1 MDDQATIS
9 GGDPTSG
16 ANTPAPSVDTQTA
29 VPSQVPAAGNT
40 AGLTDGGGQPQAAA
54 TTPDAAAAATTAPAV
69 PPEFQARFDA
79 YERQL
84 QQLAPIAQA
93 FYAQQQQAAADA
105 RRKALEAEQTSAQQ
119 AAKKVWDWGL
129 PQFDRGLLQM
139 VRKNPQTGELEALP
153 GAPPDAVSQYH
164 RFSNALVDFQMGLAT
179 DPAKYLQGPIEA
191 VAAQVAQRIVD
202 QHLGGFQA
210 RQSSAQIVER
220 NANWLFNGG
229 DEAAGLSPAG
239 QVYRRAVADLG
250 GRLGVTDP
258 ATLHELAVQQVKLAA
273 FEARAQQSAA
283 VAGGQQQKQQF
294 LAQAQAGRTP
304 PGHAAAVAA
313 APPAGA
319 NGHQPSLAERLKAA
333 FHANGITDQSLANA
347 AA

>member
-1 MDDQATIS
+1 VDDQTTIS

-16 ANTPAPSVDTQTA
+16 GNPAPSVDTQTA

-54 TTPDAAAAATTAPAV
+54 TPTEAAAAAPAV
-69 PPEFQARFDA
+69 PPEYQARLDR
-79 YERQL
+79 YEQQL
-84 QQLAPIAQA
+84 QQQAQMLQA
-93 FYAQQQQAAADA
+93 VYAERQQAAADA
-105 RRKALEAEQTSAQQ
+105 RRKSLEAEQSSAQQ

-210 RQSSAQIVER
+210 KQSAAQIVEK

-229 DEAAGLSPAG
+229 SQANGLSEHG
-239 QVYRRAVADLG
+239 RLYQQAVADIG
-250 GRLGVTDP
+250 QRLGVTDP
-258 ATLHELAVQQVKLAA
+258 ETLHQLAVERVELAALRAA
-273 FEARAQQSAA
+273 RQQSGA

>member
-1 MDDQATIS
+1 MDDQTTIS

-16 ANTPAPSVDTQTA
+16 GNPAPSVDTQTA

-54 TTPDAAAAATTAPAV
+54 TPTEAAAAAPAV
-69 PPEFQARFDA
+69 PPEYQARLDR
-79 YERQL
+79 YEQQL
-84 QQLAPIAQA
+84 QQQAQMLQA
-93 FYAQQQQAAADA
+93 VYAERQQAAADA
-105 RRKALEAEQTSAQQ
+105 RRKALEAEQSSAQQ
-119 AAKKVWDWGL
+119 AAQKVWDWGL

-139 VRKNPQTGELEALP
+139 VRKNQQTGELEALP

-191 VAAQVAQRIVD
+191 VAAQVAQRMIE
-202 QHLGGFQA
+202 QHLGGFQSQ
-210 RQSSAQIVER
+210 QSAASLVKE
-220 NANWLFNGG
+220 NAGWLYVGGSQANGLTDDG
-229 DEAAGLSPAG
+229 R
-239 QVYRRAVADLG
+239 VYQQAVVDLG
-250 GRLGVTDP
+250 RTLNVTDP
-258 ATLHELAVQQVKLAA
+258 AVLHRLAVEQVELARYRAA
-273 FEARAQQSAA
+273 QRQAA
-283 VAGGQQQKQQF
+283 SVAGGQQQKQQF

-319 NGHQPSLAERLKAA
+319 NGRQPSLKDMLTAS